1 MTGRIEK
8 LEKEYDIRIKWR
20 AFPLHPDTPEK
31 GRTLEE
37 LFKKK
42 GVSVN
47 VDKMMKQLK
56 ATAAKFGLAL
66 GDRKMTYNSRLA
78 QEVGLWA
85 QTKGHGH
92 KFHIQVFKA
101 YFVQGLN
108 IAQKEVLLNLIEQS
122 GLDPREGKMVIETRE
137 FSNAVDSD
145 WELSKQKGVT
155 AVPSFFMGIDRLVG
169 AQPYESLERLIDKY
183 IEKVF

>member
-1 MTGRIEK
+1 M
-8 LEKEYDIRIKWR
+8 
-20 AFPLHPDTPEK
+20 
-31 GRTLEE
+31 
-37 LFKKK
+37 
-42 GVSVN
+42 
-47 VDKMMKQLK
+47 DKMMKQLK